1 MVDHEN
7 GSFLICFSRLYFYDI
22 RWLRGHMTPG
32 AILLQKRDVPGI
44 GHFAKIMVDC
54 IMTTL
59 AALSIRRIVTTI
71 IDMGV
76 MAGRTIHRGHPE
88 AFAGRQQCNLVTVH
102 VGSGG
107 ADMIRQHKM
116 GKRIAG
122 FEAEHRP

>member
-7 GSFLICFSRLYFYDI
+7 GSLLIGFSRLYFYDI
-22 RWLRGHMTPG
+22 RWLRGHMTLC
-32 AILLQKRDVPGI
+32 AILLQKRNIPGI
-44 GHFAKIMVDC
+44 GDFAKIMVDG
-54 IMTTL
+54 IVTAL
-59 AALSIRRIVTTI
+59 AALSIRRIVATI

-88 AFAGRQQCNLVTVH
+88 AFAGCQQCDLVTVH
-102 VGSGG
+102 VGPGR

-116 GKRIAG
+116 GKRIAR